1 MIIYIQYSK
10 NYKLHQQRWAI

>member
-10 NYKLHQQRWAI
+10 TYKLHQQRWAI